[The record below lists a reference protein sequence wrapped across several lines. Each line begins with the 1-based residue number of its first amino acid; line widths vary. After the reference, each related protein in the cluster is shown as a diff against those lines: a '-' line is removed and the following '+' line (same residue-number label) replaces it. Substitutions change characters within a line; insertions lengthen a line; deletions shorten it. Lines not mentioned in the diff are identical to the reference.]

1 MAVLD
6 SGVIGTFILL
16 ACPHCHAKQA
26 CEKAGGSSVNYRC
39 RECYK
44 TFSRAE
50 GEREASFWRSAARVP
65 DGCFP

>member
-1 MAVLD
+1 MAVFT
-6 SGVIGTFILL
+6 GGAMGTLILL

-26 CEKAGGSSVNYRC
+26 RARKPGGGSVKYRC

-50 GEREASFWRSAARVP
+50 GEREAKLRAKRH
-65 DGCFP
+65 